1 MAFQRLAAAA
11 ALAAA
16 VLTNADVFASQLTPE
31 ASLGCVEDVMQAL
44 ISPPPENF
52 SALYSTP
59 IVASADVASGSGKP
73 DFDKPDFDKPDFA
86 KLDADQPDFAKL
98 DAGQPVAAVASPRQM
113 LADFAMKL
121 RDIRYR
127 RGGRVPSTGFDCS
140 GFVHYVF
147 AHALGIDLPD
157 NSISQFNAGIRVA
170 RDDMKTGDLVFF
182 HIHGKRISHVGIY
195 LGEGRFIHS
204 PRTGERVRVNRLDE
218 QYWAHRFAGA
228 KRPESLSS

>member
-16 VLTNADVFASQLTPE
+16 VLTNADAFASQMTPE

-44 ISPPPENF
+44 ISPPAENL
-52 SALYSTP
+52 SVLYSTP
-59 IVASADVASGSGKP
+59 IVASADIGSSS
-73 DFDKPDFDKPDFA
+73 DKPDFDKLDSDKPDFL
-86 KLDADQPDFAKL
+86 KLDAA
-98 DAGQPVAAVASPRQM
+98 QPVAAVASPRQM

-157 NSISQFNAGIRVA
+157 NSISQFNAGVRVA
-170 RDDMKTGDLVFF
+170 RDDMQAGDLVFF